1 MNHRHPGFR
10 NPATNP
16 RKNTRRKGYT
26 VRKHTGSCNGL
37 HPKTNFLAVK
47 EHPMQI
53 QSAPIRIVRAVWV
66 VLCPLLLACLG
77 SVIAGRDV
85 DKATIPQSKQEQ
97 TDDGTIAALIAQL
110 GDDNF
115 EKREDAGKR
124 LLEIG
129 EPGLALLEMAAEDPA
144 DPEIR
149 YRAKNLVG
157 AINNSLFV
165 EVRRFEGKFGTRGQ
179 WANRVMVTRDGCFVV
194 ATSHAALR
202 CWEIATGKE
211 AQAFDWLCKG
221 GFSWSLSLSHDD
233 RYVLT
238 GSEDRVARMLD
249 FKTGK
254 VVQQFVGHTGNI
266 WGVAL
271 LPGGKQVISGAL
283 DQSLRVWDVKTGK
296 ETRAFHDVRDDV
308 RGFAVS
314 PDGKTIAASHLI
326 DENGP
331 GTLRLWDLATGKE
344 TRAMKGHTFPISSVS
359 YSPDGKTLLTSGFDK
374 LLRLWDAASGKELKV
389 LKGHVGRV
397 EFAAFTQ
404 DGKRIVSCG
413 DQDDMTL
420 RLWDVASGTQLLQ
433 SAPVGSGFT
442 SVAVVPDSRQCVTTG
457 KDGFV
462 RLWEWKK

>member
-1 MNHRHPGFR
+1 
-10 NPATNP
+10 
-16 RKNTRRKGYT
+16 
-26 VRKHTGSCNGL
+26 
-37 HPKTNFLAVK
+37 
-47 EHPMQI
+47 MQI
-53 QSAPIRIVRAVWV
+53 QSAPMRIVRTGWM
-66 VLCPLLLACLG
+66 VLCPLLLTCLG
-77 SVIAGRDV
+77 SDIADRDV

-97 TDDGTIAALIAQL
+97 TDERTIAALIAQL

-115 EKREDAGKR
+115 AKREDAEKR

-129 EPGLALLEMAAEDPA
+129 EPGLALLEKAAQDPA

-149 YRAKNLVG
+149 YRAKSLVD
-157 AINNSLFV
+157 AIGNPRFV
-165 EVRRFEGKFGTRGQ
+165 EVRRFGGKFGIRGQ
-179 WANRVMVTRDGCFVV
+179 WANRVAVTRDGRFVV
-194 ATSHAALR
+194 ATSYAALR
-202 CWEIATGKE
+202 CWEIETGKE
-211 AQAFDWLCKG
+211 AQVFDWLNNNS
-221 GFSWSLSLSHDD
+221 FSWALSLSHDD

-238 GSEDRVARMLD
+238 GSQNRVARMLD

-283 DQSLRVWDVKTGK
+283 DQSLRVWDVETGK

-308 RGFAVS
+308 RGLAVS
-314 PDGKTIAASHLI
+314 PDGKTIAACHLI
-326 DENGP
+326 DESGP

-344 TRAMKGHTFPISSVS
+344 TRAMEGHTLPISSVT
-359 YSPDGKTLLTSGFDK
+359 YSPDGKTLLTSGYDK
-374 LLRLWDAASGKELKV
+374 LLRLWDTASGKELKV

-420 RLWDVASGTQLLQ
+420 RLWDVASGAQLLQ
-433 SAPVGSGFT
+433 SAPIGSGFT